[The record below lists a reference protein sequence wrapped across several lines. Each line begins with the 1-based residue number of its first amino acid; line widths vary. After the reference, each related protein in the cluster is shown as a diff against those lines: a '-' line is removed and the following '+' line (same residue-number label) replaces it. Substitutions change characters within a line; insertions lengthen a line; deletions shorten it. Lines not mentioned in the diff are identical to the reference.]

1 MSKSNKDE
9 SHIPPD
15 ASAIVEY
22 FLNTTEQHTKHG
34 FLDVLMTVDWRCQR
48 LRQLIKYILNIPN
61 IATMME
67 LQGCH

>member
-34 FLDVLMTVDWRCQR
+34 FLDVLMTVD
-48 LRQLIKYILNIPN
+48 
-61 IATMME
+61 
-67 LQGCH
+67 